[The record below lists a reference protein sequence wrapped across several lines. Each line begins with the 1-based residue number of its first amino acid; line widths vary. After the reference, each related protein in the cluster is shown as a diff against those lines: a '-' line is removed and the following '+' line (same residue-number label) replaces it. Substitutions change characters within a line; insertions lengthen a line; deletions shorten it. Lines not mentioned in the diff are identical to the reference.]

1 MHPSNQTT
9 NEFEINVHTHSN
21 RKNAFKSQIH
31 TRVHTCTHI
40 HTHTIHTCKQSQA
53 NTNVHTHTGKHTH
66 TIHIRT
72 YVHTHVHTYEGFS
85 ISPPTHFTCNP
96 IYGDQPHLL
105 VTEDASWLACIAGM
119 QCSRKSLAKAGPY
132 TKHSAYHGLHQL
144 HSHTLCA
151 TVEPLYK
158 GQS

>member
-1 MHPSNQTT
+1 MRLNLKYTHMYT
-9 NEFEINVHTHSN
+9 HTHAHN
-21 RKNAFKSQIH
+21 THMQAITGQYKRTYAYRQAH
-31 TRVHTCTHI
+31 TPYTYV
-40 HTHTIHTCKQSQA
+40 
-53 NTNVHTHTGKHTH
+53 
-66 TIHIRT
+66 RT
-72 YVHTHVHTYEGFS
+72 YVHTHIHTYEGFS

-119 QCSRKSLAKAGPY
+119 QCSWKSLAKAGPY
-132 TKHSAYHGLHQL
+132 TKHSACHGLHQL

-158 GQS
+158 GHLSNEDIAIPTT